1 MYFDPRETVG
11 LGTIAGVGIGSTLIF
26 ANPGAGISNINIPTK
41 ALYLPDHRLKTGDT
55 LTYLSNQGTTLGVS
69 TDGINTFSL
78 TNGQTVYAGK
88 ISNDLI
94 GIATAKIGIG
104 STGSFVG
111 LNSSVYV
118 NTLFF
123 TGIGTGEKHSLKTN
137 PENILT
143 SNVDRN
149 SVTVTAGSTHGLQ
162 FNDQVFLSV
171 LPGITTTISVAI
183 YLRAFIDPRSFTF
196 DVNYK

>member
-1 MYFDPRETVG
+1 M
-11 LGTIAGVGIGSTLIF
+11 
-26 ANPGAGISNINIPTK
+26 
-41 ALYLPDHRLKTGDT
+41 
-55 LTYLSNQGTTLGVS
+55 S

-123 TGIGTGEKHSLKTN
+123 TGIELEKS
-137 PENILT
+137 
-143 SNVDRN
+143 
-149 SVTVTAGSTHGLQ
+149 TV
-162 FNDQVFLSV
+162 
-171 LPGITTTISVAI
+171 
-183 YLRAFIDPRSFTF
+183 
-196 DVNYK
+196 